1 MGTIETR
8 VTRTQWAIG
17 QGGFQTGIIDFYV
30 NGTHG
35 RYTYAYD
42 CGTEERRTLIENRIR
57 QFDQQAT
64 ILQTGTHPTSR
75 QKTIATGLRSRL
87 TNLILNNEANSPT
100 KTKIDT
106 LYISHFD
113 LDHISGIPALC
124 DEREVTECVIPTTTV
139 HERFLCLASNLFRND
154 KNGSTGTITE
164 ERIHEISEWIWKFYE
179 QPEVAL
185 KLMID
190 KHIKV
195 RESPYAEAN
204 DQETTHQN
212 QNETLEE
219 REIYSKTTQITSAA
233 RTPVG
238 TIKIQSNR
246 TQIRAATSNN
256 TSIPIWE
263 LRSHTLHDVILSKV
277 AEQFISNLI
286 ERNLITQ
293 GKDITHP
300 NAFKEFYMSSNLN
313 ELKQIGKCL
322 KETINHFKKHQ
333 QITYIASGTT
343 VPNTFSLMLYSGAP
357 SKLSIMNVQTRSI
370 HGQSTT
376 LEIHNRTGWIN
387 CSDAPIGRRS
397 KPLSTFIHLYSDIF
411 GQITT
416 FLPPH
421 HGSDK
426 DWSPDLL
433 SHLSMSRPPHMPKV
447 VIPAHSQRYHHP
459 GFDLIRYL
467 QHNHCA
473 TFIVNNEPANTY
485 CELQSFKVQYL

>member
-185 KLMID
+185 KAL
-190 KHIKV
+190 
-195 RESPYAEAN
+195 
-204 DQETTHQN
+204 
-212 QNETLEE
+212 
-219 REIYSKTTQITSAA
+219 
-233 RTPVG
+233 
-238 TIKIQSNR
+238 
-246 TQIRAATSNN
+246 
-256 TSIPIWE
+256 
-263 LRSHTLHDVILSKV
+263 
-277 AEQFISNLI
+277 
-286 ERNLITQ
+286 
-293 GKDITHP
+293 
-300 NAFKEFYMSSNLN
+300 
-313 ELKQIGKCL
+313 
-322 KETINHFKKHQ
+322 
-333 QITYIASGTT
+333 
-343 VPNTFSLMLYSGAP
+343 P
-357 SKLSIMNVQTRSI
+357 S
-370 HGQSTT
+370 
-376 LEIHNRTGWIN
+376 
-387 CSDAPIGRRS
+387 
-397 KPLSTFIHLYSDIF
+397 
-411 GQITT
+411 
-416 FLPPH
+416 
-421 HGSDK
+421 
-426 DWSPDLL
+426 
-433 SHLSMSRPPHMPKV
+433 
-447 VIPAHSQRYHHP
+447 
-459 GFDLIRYL
+459 
-467 QHNHCA
+467 
-473 TFIVNNEPANTY
+473 
-485 CELQSFKVQYL
+485 